1 MEYSEMELKLIS
13 LLYDY
18 SIRGKLADKKYIEQF
33 IDIVVNSMGLNN
45 YLIGFEILSDVTT
58 WEDSNFVSFAGYSH
72 VLKKLYIFIE
82 GINKLLILNDKY
94 RALFSSTEQIFY
106 QNVLISQVI
115 LHELEHANQVKIINT
130 NDSLEAKILK
140 FSSIN
145 CIVENELARLKD
157 AGCNQKDIEKARQL
171 LTMSYGTLYHIYY
184 ELAPGERFA
193 EIKSHNT
200 MIRILEVIKRQ
211 TPKLR
216 EFESI
221 CLLENMTRGYSFI
234 ENGISSPTIDFLT
247 LLGKKRELRQ
257 FGWYDKEVDKSLFL
271 SQSQFSLSERMIY
284 GLPISNKEHEAVDKI
299 IKMSDKHKI

>member
-45 YLIGFEILSDVTT
+45 YLIGFEILRDVTT
-58 WEDSNFVSFAGYSH
+58 CEDSNFVSFAGYSP

-130 NDSLEAKILK
+130 NDSLETKILK
-140 FSSIN
+140 LSSID

-171 LTMSYGTLYHIYY
+171 LTMSYGTLYRIYY
-184 ELAPGERFA
+184 DLAPEERFA
-193 EIKSHNT
+193 EIKSHRT
-200 MIRILEVIKRQ
+200 MIKILEVMKRQ

-234 ENGISSPTIDFLT
+234 ENRISSPTIDFLT

-271 SQSQFSLSERMIY
+271 SQSQFSLTERMIY
-284 GLPISNKEHEAVDKI
+284 GLPISNIEHKAVDKI